1 MSLDCNKFNIGE
13 YVVKQYLQNECGETV
28 IDVSKNKDYWIQDVD
43 FLAVKGNRT
52 TKIEV
57 KYDNNINT
65 YHSFF
70 IELLSNVSKQ
80 KPGWIDYTKADYI
93 FYLDTVS
100 YICYVMKPQ
109 DLRQWISNNEY
120 KVKVCRKDGYKCS
133 SGAIVPI
140 KSYEQQFT
148 LKKIDLSKYKQ
159 Q

>member
-13 YVVKQYLQNECGETV
+13 YVIKQYLQEDCGETV
-28 IDVSKNKDYWIQDVD
+28 IDVSKNKDYWVQDVD

-57 KYDNNINT
+57 KYDNNLN
-65 YHSFF
+65 YYQSFF
-70 IELLSNVSKQ
+70 IELLSNVDKM

-93 FYLDTVS
+93 FYFDTVS
-100 YICYVMKPQ
+100 YMCYVMKPD

-120 KVKVCRKDGYKCS
+120 NVKYCRKDGYKSS

-140 KSYEQQFT
+140 DSYEKQFT
-148 LKKIDLSKYKQ
+148 LKKIDLSKYKKQ
-159 Q
+159 